1 MLNIR
6 RISHREKQIGEWQQR
21 FQQDLAPHIPQVGER
36 YFQITLNSEKQQIQV
51 LVNAEDWCRH
61 RWPKLAHYAWDLLD
75 AKSLCKVF
83 TYENTGNAF
92 FSEQFRCHHVEIID
106 DEQPQQ
112 PWLTVKEKA
121 LGIVLLAEPISGL
134 KEIKPINGLSD
145 TLKLQADWILGYS
158 HISGKTLQSIALRD
172 VPSTMALNG
181 IALLLS
187 IFVMMP
193 VLQDVNQYMRH
204 ESVDFS
210 NVESVDNFVD
220 NGLGRYKSYLMKYS
234 DPQLVTF
241 FESVQQGKTE
251 IEVQEEQAEPTLFS
265 LLPAYALSEI
275 KSAFEIGF
283 YIYLPF
289 VVIDLVISSILLA
302 LGMMMMS
309 PVTISVPV
317 KLILFVAIDGWSLIS
332 KGLVMQYF
340 ELAQH

>member
-1 MLNIR
+1 
-6 RISHREKQIGEWQQR
+6 
-21 FQQDLAPHIPQVGER
+21 
-36 YFQITLNSEKQQIQV
+36 
-51 LVNAEDWCRH
+51 
-61 RWPKLAHYAWDLLD
+61 
-75 AKSLCKVF
+75 
-83 TYENTGNAF
+83 
-92 FSEQFRCHHVEIID
+92 
-106 DEQPQQ
+106 
-112 PWLTVKEKA
+112 
-121 LGIVLLAEPISGL
+121 
-134 KEIKPINGLSD
+134 
-145 TLKLQADWILGYS
+145 
-158 HISGKTLQSIALRD
+158 
-172 VPSTMALNG
+172 
-181 IALLLS
+181 
-187 IFVMMP
+187 
-193 VLQDVNQYMRH
+193 
-204 ESVDFS
+204 
-210 NVESVDNFVD
+210 
-220 NGLGRYKSYLMKYS
+220 MKYS

>member
-112 PWLTVKEKA
+112 PWLTVREKA

-172 VPSTMALNG
+172 VLRIQNLQLHMSVAGCLVAHFKKQQEG
-181 IALLLS
+181 IFMIEQLVVAEDEQIDS
-187 IFVMMP
+187 AM
-193 VLQDVNQYMRH
+193 
-204 ESVDFS
+204 E
-210 NVESVDNFVD
+210 EEFVD
-220 NGLGRYKSYLMKYS
+220 ETVRPFHLHDLTVKLTFVLGHSDITVGELDTLQPGTVYSIGENKEREVKVYANKQLIAEGELTYIGDSDELGL
-234 DPQLVTF
+234 
-241 FESVQQGKTE
+241 
-251 IEVQEEQAEPTLFS
+251 
-265 LLPAYALSEI
+265 EI
-275 KSAFEIGF
+275 KR
-283 YIYLPF
+283 
-289 VVIDLVISSILLA
+289 LVS
-302 LGMMMMS
+302 LGD
-309 PVTISVPV
+309 
-317 KLILFVAIDGWSLIS
+317 KRL
-332 KGLVMQYF
+332 
-340 ELAQH
+340 